1 MLATI
6 NMSSLTGLLRNA
18 LLFANLAEA
27 NPRRK
32 RGVNAQA
39 NGTDRIVMTE
49 PTLAALPFALVIS
62 DIDGTLITSNHEI
75 AESTRRAAMRLYER
89 GINLSLCSSR
99 PPRSIRPLAETLAL
113 RSPFAAF
120 NGALI
125 VTADGEVKLRSTLS
139 PPVIARIK
147 AIADDLGI
155 GVWLYDEVDWWVAGF
170 DAFVEREE
178 HTSGFGP
185 RVEGYDQRLQ
195 GEATKLTIVGKPEL
209 VAQAERRVLGELADL
224 VSASR
229 SKPRF
234 LDVTAYGIHKGSAV
248 RRIASV
254 FNVTPAQ
261 VAVIGDGPN
270 DIEMFREAGLS
281 IAMGQGVD
289 EVIAAARF
297 ITSSNDNDGWARG
310 IDKYVLGAAHSA
322 GV

>member
-1 MLATI
+1 
-6 NMSSLTGLLRNA
+6 
-18 LLFANLAEA
+18 
-27 NPRRK
+27 
-32 RGVNAQA
+32 
-39 NGTDRIVMTE
+39 MTE
-49 PTLAALPFALVIS
+49 PTPAVLPIALVIS

-99 PPRSIRPLAETLAL
+99 PPRSIRPLAEELAL

-125 VTADGEVKLRSTLS
+125 VTADGEVKLRSTLQ
-139 PPVIARIK
+139 PAIIARLK
-147 AIADDLGI
+147 AISDDFGI
-155 GVWLYDEVDWWVAGF
+155 GLWLYDEEDWWVAAR
-170 DAFVEREE
+170 DAFVEREA
-178 HTSGFGP
+178 HTSGFEP
-185 RVEGYDQRLQ
+185 RIEGYDERLKT
-195 GEATKLTIVGKPEL
+195 EATKLTIVGKPEL
-209 VAQAERRVLGELADL
+209 VAQAEGRVLTELASD

-254 FNVTPAQ
+254 FKVTPAQ

-289 EVIAAARF
+289 EVIEAARF

-310 IDKYVLGAAHSA
+310 IEKYVLGAVQTV

>member
-1 MLATI
+1 
-6 NMSSLTGLLRNA
+6 
-18 LLFANLAEA
+18 
-27 NPRRK
+27 
-32 RGVNAQA
+32 
-39 NGTDRIVMTE
+39 MTE
-49 PTLAALPFALVIS
+49 PTPAALPIALVIS

-75 AESTRRAAMRLYER
+75 AESTRKAAMRLYER

-125 VTADGEVKLRSTLS
+125 VTSDGEVKLRSTLPS
-139 PPVIARIK
+139 AIIARLK
-147 AIADDLGI
+147 AITDEFGLGL
-155 GVWLYDEVDWWVAGF
+155 WLYDEADWWVATR

-178 HTSGFGP
+178 HTSGFVP
-185 RVEGYDQRLQ
+185 RIEGYDERLK
-195 GEATKLTIVGKPEL
+195 GEATKLTVVGRPEL
-209 VAQAERRVLGELADL
+209 VAQAEQRVLTLLASE

-270 DIEMFREAGLS
+270 DIEMFREAGVS

-289 EVIAAARF
+289 EVIEAARF

-310 IDKYVLGAAHSA
+310 IEKYVLGAVQTV

>member
-1 MLATI
+1 
-6 NMSSLTGLLRNA
+6 
-18 LLFANLAEA
+18 
-27 NPRRK
+27 
-32 RGVNAQA
+32 
-39 NGTDRIVMTE
+39 MTE
-49 PTLAALPFALVIS
+49 PTPAALPIALVIS

-99 PPRSIRPLAETLAL
+99 PPRSIRPLADQLAL

-125 VTADGEVKLRSTLS
+125 VTADGEVKLRSTLPS
-139 PPVIARIK
+139 AVIARLK
-147 AIADDLGI
+147 AISDDFGLGL
-155 GVWLYDEVDWWVAGF
+155 WLYDEEDWWVAAR

-178 HTSGFGP
+178 HTSGFAP
-185 RVEGYDQRLQ
+185 RIEGYDERLK
-195 GEATKLTIVGKPEL
+195 GEATKLTVVGKPEL
-209 VAQAERRVLGELADL
+209 VAQAERRVLTELANE

-289 EVIAAARF
+289 EVIQAARF

-310 IDKYVLGAAHSA
+310 IEKYVLGAVQTV

>member
-1 MLATI
+1 
-6 NMSSLTGLLRNA
+6 
-18 LLFANLAEA
+18 
-27 NPRRK
+27 
-32 RGVNAQA
+32 
-39 NGTDRIVMTE
+39 MTE
-49 PTLAALPFALVIS
+49 PKPAALPIALVIS

-75 AESTRRAAMRLYER
+75 AESTRKAALRLYER

-99 PPRSIRPLAETLAL
+99 PPRSIRPLAEELAL

-125 VTADGEVKLRSTLS
+125 VTADGEVKLRSTLPS
-139 PPVIARIK
+139 MVIARLK
-147 AIADDLGI
+147 AISDDFGLGL
-155 GVWLYDEVDWWVAGF
+155 WLYDEEDWWVAGR

-178 HTSGFGP
+178 HTSGFAP
-185 RVEGYDQRLQ
+185 RIEGYDERLK
-195 GEATKLTIVGKPEL
+195 GEATKLTVVGKPEL
-209 VAQAERRVLGELADL
+209 VAQAEQRALAELAGEI
-224 VSASR
+224 SASR

-254 FNVTPAQ
+254 FGVTPAQ

-270 DIEMFREAGLS
+270 DIEMFREAGVS

-289 EVIAAARF
+289 EVIDAARF

-310 IDKYVLGAAHSA
+310 IEKYVLGAVQTV